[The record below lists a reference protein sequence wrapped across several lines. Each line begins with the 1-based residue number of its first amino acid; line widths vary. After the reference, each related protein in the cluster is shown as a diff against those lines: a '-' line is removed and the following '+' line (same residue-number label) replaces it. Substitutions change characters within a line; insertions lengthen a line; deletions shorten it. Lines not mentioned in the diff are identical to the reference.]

1 MSDVLLYAALKENQ
15 KLMEDFVAQ
24 KAKEAVEGVASLADY
39 AITRTAFGNWQG
51 GGQSGTST
59 SLLQNAWEKTLG
71 TVTQAQT
78 NGFKVCDTSG
88 YYRCGANCNW
98 TVPTGVTR
106 ARFQSW
112 GPGAGTGSNCC
123 CGGAPFGANGAYTT
137 VEIDVTPGEIFCLCA
152 GCAYCCFAYQT
163 SHGGCGGN
171 TCICSNAGLCWTTCS
186 ADTNGCFC
194 KWNCIFQQAGQAEL
208 GTSGCNMQVP
218 SGDSCGLNACS
229 GWNFCWDTNA
239 DDGCVDFAYDH
250 LRTWAIPDLTSRNG
264 VAYGIP
270 SMFPFMCTPNGSMEQ
285 ARSCPAPVFGFPE
298 LSCVFIWN
306 GNSCFGCNYTGCNN
320 RQGPGGGGAAS
331 SVFGGC
337 NSCGGD
343 SGRMGMICV
352 SYECT

>member
-1 MSDVLLYAALKENQ
+1 MDVLLYNAIAENQ
-15 KLMEDFVAQ
+15 KLEEEYIKYIQEQA
-24 KAKEAVEGVASLADY
+24 
-39 AITRTAFGNWQG
+39 
-51 GGQSGTST
+51 
-59 SLLQNAWEKTLG
+59 EKLTFDLG
-71 TVTQAQT
+71 TDNPSGGLWCGGPGSGSINATEVLCTAWNEILGPVTAAQG

-112 GPGAGTGSNCC
+112 GPGAGTSSNCC
-123 CGGAPFGANGAYTT
+123 CGGAPFGANGAYTV

-163 SHGGCGGN
+163 SHGGCGGP

-186 ADTNGCFC
+186 ADTIGCFC
-194 KWNCIFQQAGQAEL
+194 KWNCVMAAG
-208 GTSGCNMQVP
+208 GDTSYVNNGCYMQVP
-218 SGDSCGLNACS
+218 TNDGCSLNTCS
-229 GWNFCWDTNA
+229 GWNFCWDTGEDN
-239 DDGCVDFAYDH
+239 VDVCFAFDPY
-250 LRTWAIPDLTSRNG
+250 RTWDIPDLSSRNG
-264 VAYGIP
+264 TSYGIP
-270 SMFPFMCTPNGSMEQ
+270 SMFPSMYTPSSGMCNSYST
-285 ARSCPAPVFGFPE
+285 PAPVYGMPQ
-298 LSCVFIWN
+298 LSCTFCWN

-320 RQGPGGGGAAS
+320 RQGAGGGGAAN

-337 NSCGGD
+337 NACGGD